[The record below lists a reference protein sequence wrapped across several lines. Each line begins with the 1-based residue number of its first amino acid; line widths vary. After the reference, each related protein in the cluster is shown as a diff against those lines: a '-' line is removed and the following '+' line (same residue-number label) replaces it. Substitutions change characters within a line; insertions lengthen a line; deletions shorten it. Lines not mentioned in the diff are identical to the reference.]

1 MFVRLCNRHKPIPDT
16 IGMALRGVR
25 AGRAERRRSRPVP
38 NTQETAH
45 LHEYPPDR
53 PVTARGILSLATD
66 SRAATVGL
74 AARCGCVGRFGANPR
89 GPPIGG
95 RIFSS
100 GSQVAPASAILR
112 AAEGKSGIPELTI
125 AAKAPAAAC
134 DPIGQQPPRRS
145 AEIAGPRRAAH
156 RGRS

>member
-1 MFVRLCNRHKPIPDT
+1 M
-16 IGMALRGVR
+16 RGGR
-25 AGRAERRRSRPVP
+25 AGRAERRRSEPVLNP
-38 NTQETAH
+38 QRTAH

-53 PVTARGILSLATD
+53 PVTTRGIVSLATD
-66 SRAATVGL
+66 SRATTVGL

-112 AAEGKSGIPELTI
+112 AAEGKSGIPEIDDCGESSRRRVRPHWSATT
-125 AAKAPAAAC
+125 PA
-134 DPIGQQPPRRS
+134 IGRDCWPPPRCTSWQVMRILRS
-145 AEIAGPRRAAH
+145 
-156 RGRS
+156 